1 MKLPATRTRLVVGA
15 ATAAL
20 AATAFL
26 AGCSDSGSD
35 DDATPTGTSAEVTS
49 GADEEASGTVEVI
62 DQTHLLLATAQDTLE
77 ARGLTV
83 ETVDSTGQGRTVDDP
98 TLWVVVAQDPLSGEV
113 EAGSVVTLD
122 VRRTDDP
129 AS

>member
-1 MKLPATRTRLVVGA
+1 MKLPATRTRLAVGA

-26 AGCSDSGSD
+26 AGCSDSGTED
-35 DDATPTGTSAEVTS
+35 EPTAVETTTESSTQ
-49 GADEEASGTVEVI
+49 DEAASGQVEVI

-83 ETVDSTGQGRTVDDP
+83 EVVDSTGQGRTVDDP
-98 TLWVVVAQDPLSGEV
+98 TLWVVVAQEPLTGEV

>member
-1 MKLPATRTRLVVGA
+1 MKLPATRTRLTLATV
-15 ATAAL
+15 TAAL

-35 DDATPTGTSAEVTS
+35 DAATPSGTTDEVTS
-49 GADEEASGTVEVI
+49 GADATASGQVEVI
-62 DQTHLLLATAQDTLE
+62 DQTHLLLTTAQDTLE

-83 ETVDSTGQGRTVDDP
+83 ETVDATGQGRTVDDP
-98 TLWVVVAQDPLSGEV
+98 TVWVVVAQDPISGEV

-122 VRRTDDP
+122 VKRTDDP